1 MKALLLKQTAPIE
14 DRPIELADVTEPRPG
29 EKQVKID
36 VQFCGVCHT
45 DLHIVEGDLEVPRL
59 PLIPGH
65 QIIGRV
71 EELGKGVEKFSV
83 GDRVGVP
90 WLYSTC
96 GECEFC
102 RNHQENLCENIRF
115 TGLDADGGFAEKTV
129 SEEDFTYQIPGGLSS
144 EKVSPL
150 LCGGVIGY
158 RALELSGAG
167 EGDNLGL
174 YGFGSSAHMVIQMAR
189 YRGSQVYVFTRSE
202 EHRKLDRELGGRWE
216 GSDKDDPPRKM
227 DTSIIFAPA
236 GWIVPEALRV
246 AKKGGKVVTAGIH
259 MSPIPEFTYDLLWG
273 ERTLTSVANSTRR
286 DVKELLKLSE
296 EIPIETTVET
306 YPLEEGPEVLEKL
319 KKSEIEASA
328 VLKI

>member
-202 EHRKLDRELGGRWE
+202 EHRKLARELGASWVG
-216 GSDKDDPPRKM
+216 GAKDDPPRKM
-227 DTSIIFAPA
+227 DTSII
-236 GWIVPEALRV
+236 
-246 AKKGGKVVTAGIH
+246 
-259 MSPIPEFTYDLLWG
+259 S
-273 ERTLTSVANSTRR
+273 
-286 DVKELLKLSE
+286 
-296 EIPIETTVET
+296 
-306 YPLEEGPEVLEKL
+306 
-319 KKSEIEASA
+319 
-328 VLKI
+328 